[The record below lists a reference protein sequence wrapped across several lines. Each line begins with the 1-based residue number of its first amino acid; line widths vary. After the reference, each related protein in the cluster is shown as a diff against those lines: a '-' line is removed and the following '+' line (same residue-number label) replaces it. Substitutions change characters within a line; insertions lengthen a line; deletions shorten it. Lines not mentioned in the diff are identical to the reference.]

1 MTDTNETPKDSKLN
15 INNSEDERQALL
27 SRRINELQ
35 LRIPG
40 TRLEVLINRLY
51 DDLARAGLQFRPR
64 VYLSDE
70 WGCPDRVPVIGI
82 PFYLA
87 DPVLCEM
94 EGELADEAAED
105 ESEVL
110 MYLRHETGH
119 AFNYAYRLYLR
130 PEWQRLFGSIS
141 DAYLDD
147 YKTIPFSARYVRH
160 VPGWYGQRHPDDDFA
175 ETFAV
180 WLNPD
185 SNWRQRYAG
194 TLALSKL
201 EFVDRVAREVGGTA
215 PLVSDGALDVPV
227 EEMDMT
233 LAEWYAPDEE
243 GPVCS
248 LPSILDADLEALFPA
263 KEGRPAR
270 QLIDE
275 QRRALVRDLH
285 HWTGVTRPVLHRLLA
300 EVARHLERLNLKV
313 EPEMALTRTA
323 DLSIFLTTLVMN
335 YNYTGQ
341 FVDR

>member
-1 MTDTNETPKDSKLN
+1 MDETSKDVELN
-15 INNSEDERQALL
+15 ITGEQSERLALL
-27 SRRINELQ
+27 SRRISELR

-40 TRLEVLINRLY
+40 TRLEVLINQLY
-51 DDLARAGLQFRPR
+51 DELARAGLQFRPR

-87 DPVLCEM
+87 DPVLISM

-110 MYLRHETGH
+110 MYLFHETGH
-119 AFNYAYRLYLR
+119 AFNYAYRLYAQ

-180 WLNPD
+180 WLSPS
-185 SNWRQRYAG
+185 SNWRVRYAG
-194 TLALSKL
+194 TLALAKL
-201 EFVDRVAREVGGTA
+201 EYVDRVAREVGATA

-243 GPVCS
+243 QPVCS
-248 LPSILDADLEALFPA
+248 LPPILDADLETLFPG

-270 QLIDE
+270 ELIDE

-300 EVARHLERLNLKV
+300 EVARHLEKLNLKV
-313 EPEMALTRTA
+313 EPDKALSRTA